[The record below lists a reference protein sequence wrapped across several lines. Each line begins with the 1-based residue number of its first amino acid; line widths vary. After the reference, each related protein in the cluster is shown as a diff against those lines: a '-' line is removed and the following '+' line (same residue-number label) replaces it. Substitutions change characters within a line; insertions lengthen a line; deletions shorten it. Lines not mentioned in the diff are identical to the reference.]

1 MFVLLHDGIRYGVGR
16 WVHMTV
22 SRRHWTYLHQVLTA
36 LWWRYVYLCETRRS
50 LWVIYSFCFPV
61 CQHDFAQSCDWIFT
75 QNSWERFQ
83 QRLKTQHWRCEQH
96 VRFWR
101 WSQN

>member
-1 MFVLLHDGIRYGVGR
+1 MMAFVMESDDEFTWQSVDDIKLICTRCSLLCGGV
-16 WVHMTV
+16 M
-22 SRRHWTYLHQVLTA
+22 
-36 LWWRYVYLCETRRS
+36 YLCETRRS

-83 QRLKTQHWRCEQH
+83 QRL
-96 VRFWR
+96 
-101 WSQN
+101 